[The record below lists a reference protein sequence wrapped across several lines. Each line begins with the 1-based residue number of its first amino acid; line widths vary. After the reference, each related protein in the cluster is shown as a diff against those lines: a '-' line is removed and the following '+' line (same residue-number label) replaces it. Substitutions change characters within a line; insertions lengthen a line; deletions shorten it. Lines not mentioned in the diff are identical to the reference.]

1 MGRHTLNVKL
11 GLRIVALSGLTLAM
25 SACATKPKP
34 VVETPAPVA
43 ERVPPK
49 PVFKKPDPAPVPVAT
64 PAPQIVDVALPA
76 GPTPGSV
83 DDFMATAGDRVF
95 FGYNQYNLTSQAREV
110 LRSQAQWMSQ
120 YGETIVVVGGH
131 ADERGTREYNLALG
145 ARRADAVKGFLVS
158 QGVNPSRITTVS
170 YGKERPM
177 DGRSTEEAWALNRN
191 GHTAIV
197 GGANS

>member
-1 MGRHTLNVKL
+1 MGSNILNVKL

-25 SACATKPKP
+25 SACATKPKEVAQMP
-34 VVETPAPVA
+34 TQVEQ
-43 ERVPPK
+43 RIPPK
-49 PVFKKPDPAPVPVAT
+49 PVFKKPDPTPTPVAT
-64 PAPQIVDVALPA
+64 TAPEIFDTAIA

-95 FGYNQYNLTSQAREV
+95 FGYNEYNLTSQARDV
-110 LRSQAQWMSQ
+110 LRSQAQWMSN
-120 YGETIVVVGGH
+120 YDDTIVVVGGH

-145 ARRADAVKGFLVS
+145 ARRADAVKDFLVS
-158 QGVNPSRITTVS
+158 QGVSPKRITTVS